1 MTLSSFFLFLLL
13 PLLLQLDKFLLHVPQ
28 VVRCH
33 LSPLQ
38 QPLCLLLPSLLLLLL
53 LLCNESRRAGN
64 HRLDP
69 VVGCQPHAAPPAPSL
84 ASLLAASLPLLL
96 LLLLWLLLLFLL
108 LASEL
113 CGKVAG
119 GDVLVHAG
127 AEVALSGL
135 LPVCHHPLLHLSLV
149 VDAVSRHNHLLWLR
163 SCLLFPQLDHSSS
176 KLPSLL
182 FPLLLDQ
189 PQALLLTATLFVASL
204 LLAAALAP
212 CSLSG
217 PVSPLSSDAGE
228 SDQANPPAP
237 HQCSKETEMA
247 GSCQIL
253 ISSCPRNI
261 TNLKCLSYDV
271 GK

>member
-28 VVRCH
+28 VVWRH

-53 LLCNESRRAGN
+53 LLRNESRRAGN

-84 ASLLAASLPLLL
+84 APLLAASLPLL

-108 LASEL
+108 LASKL

-127 AEVALSGL
+127 AEVALPGL
-135 LPVCHHPLLHLSLV
+135 LPVGHHPLLHLTLV
-149 VDAVSRHNHLLWLR
+149 VDAVPRDDHLLWLR
-163 SCLLFPQLDHSSS
+163 PCLLFSQLHHS
-176 KLPSLL
+176 LPTPAIFRVLL
-182 FPLLLDQ
+182 DPAQPLLLTCLFAASLQ
-189 PQALLLTATLFVASL
+189 LAGSLGLLLTLSRPVSSPLTVRLGTLHTVHSERRHTAHCTL
-204 LLAAALAP
+204 CRTAAAHSRLGKVTRLT
-212 CSLSG
+212 LS
-217 PVSPLSSDAGE
+217 PS
-228 SDQANPPAP
+228 
-237 HQCSKETEMA
+237 
-247 GSCQIL
+247 IL
-253 ISSCPRNI
+253 R
-261 TNLKCLSYDV
+261 KQR
-271 GK
+271 

>member
-28 VVRCH
+28 VVRRH

-53 LLCNESRRAGN
+53 LLRNESRRAGN
-64 HRLDP
+64 HCLDP

-84 ASLLAASLPLLL
+84 APLLAASLPLLL

-127 AEVALSGL
+127 AEVALPGL
-135 LPVCHHPLLHLSLV
+135 LPVGHHPLLHLTLV
-149 VDAVSRHNHLLWLR
+149 VDAVPRDDHLLWLR
-163 SCLLFPQLDHSSS
+163 PCLLFSQLHHS
-176 KLPSLL
+176 LPTPCS
-182 FPLLLDQ
+182 
-189 PQALLLTATLFVASL
+189 TS
-204 LLAAALAP
+204 AAP
-212 CSLSG
+212 TNVSVCSLSATG
-217 PVSPLSSDAGE
+217 GQPW
-228 SDQANPPAP
+228 PPA
-237 HQCSKETEMA
+237 HTLAA
-247 GSCQIL
+247 GQQPTHSEVRHTAHCAL
-253 ISSCPRNI
+253 
-261 TNLKCLSYDV
+261 
-271 GK
+271 